1 MHYNFVKSTNRRFLE
16 ELKDDIRNKIK
27 TPEEIATIFTQKTSY
42 GKIIKNYFHLYI
54 ELQNLKIQ
62 KDKIEDELTELNK

>member
-1 MHYNFVKSTNRRFLE
+1 VIKDKFHPDVIE